1 MNKLTLITF
10 LFLFVS
16 TSVNAQWIKYGE
28 TTTSEYFYADDS
40 VQLHSELMRVWLKIN
55 FKKPQN
61 SVYGMK
67 ELTFE
72 KPTKSWDSYDE
83 MNCKTY
89 ESRNLFFTLWTERDL
104 KGDVNYHSKI
114 PSPMKPTPKNTDA
127 MILFNLLCNKKT
139 Q

>member
-1 MNKLTLITF
+1 MKTLLLILSLLLVT
-10 LFLFVS
+10 
-16 TSVNAQWIKYGE
+16 TNAYAEWIKYGE
-28 TTTSEYFYADDS
+28 TATSEYFYKDDS
-40 VQLHSELMRVWLKIN
+40 IQFHNELMKVWLKIN

-61 SVYGMK
+61 PVYGRK

-72 KPTKSWDSYDE
+72 MPTKSWDSYDE

-89 ESRNLFFTLWTERDL
+89 ESRNLFFTLWTEHDL

-114 PSPMKPTPKNTDA
+114 PTPMKPTPKNTDA
-127 MILFNLLCNKKT
+127 MILFNLLCNKKN